1 MKRIRSSAFSLLLL
15 VLVSASAFAQTR
27 RVSGRVTVEGS
38 GEPIVAASVNLV
50 GTSVGTYTDEQGRFT
65 VVVPDGPVTLRVRR
79 IGYSQKTVDV
89 PLGTTDVTVSLGR
102 DVLQLETQVV
112 TGQATTISSQRAAT
126 SVSVVTGEQLNRVPA
141 QTIEN
146 ALQGKVPGALISQNS
161 GAPGGG
167 MQIQIRGTNT
177 INASF
182 QPLYVID
189 GVVVNNGAIAIG
201 TNSITFAGGGIASNQ
216 DQQVNRVADL
226 NPADIADIQ
235 VLKGPAA
242 GAIYG
247 SSGSNGVVIITTKSG
262 MTGRPEVN
270 LIQRF
275 GTQSLAKKFDLRCY
289 SLAEATDPAGSFAIA
304 PADYH
309 GCVDFQD
316 ELYGNKFLSYETD
329 LSVRG
334 GSSGTTYFLSGLA
347 KHDGGLAQNSGYNK
361 QSLRANLTQQVG
373 TRINLRGNAELIHSL
388 TERGISGNDNT
399 NINPYTIMSATPTF
413 FEMKKDASGIF
424 PFNSYPGNG
433 ANFLQDADLVHTPE
447 DVYRQIGG
455 AQANVALIAS
465 DRQTLDFRLQGGI
478 DHYDDNARVYSPPEL
493 YYEQTNTVSP
503 YPGTVVN
510 TKGVVTTAT
519 LNASLAH
526 RLIASAF
533 TATTSAGVRQ
543 GRAQSDVINSLGNGL
558 LPGVTNFATAQQQ
571 SSAEGQSLVKDFSYY
586 GQEEFSTLADRLFLT
601 AAVNAER
608 SSNNGDTK
616 KFYAYPKF
624 SASYRMPFLPPAT
637 DNLKLRI
644 AYGRAGNKPNFNNK
658 FTFLT
663 TLNEEQFVGLR
674 PSTLNGL
681 PTIKPEQT
689 TELEG
694 GFDAQFFNGRAAL
707 DFTQYRKQSDD
718 LILTA
723 ALAPSTGFTA
733 QVINGGQLVNHG
745 TEIGLT
751 MQPIQRG
758 GFDWI
763 SRTTY
768 ASNKG
773 KITRLPVPKFDVGN
787 RFSERYGIG
796 RIEQGFSP
804 TQVMVFWGWDS
815 TFANGARGSAGCP
828 IGVPPATCGAFVSR
842 ARHELHAGDSN
853 PDYQMGF
860 SNDFTFG
867 PLKLATLVDWRKGGK
882 TANLTANYF
891 DGNLVGGSWADT
903 AATRQRYQVDFLQ
916 NGYGVYLEN
925 SGFVKIR
932 EITLSYTVPQ
942 SFANAFM
949 RGGRDVRLEFSG
961 RNLKTWTKY
970 TGLDPEVSNFGNVA
984 VGRIQDVT
992 PYPPSRSYFFSIATD
1007 F

>member
-1 MKRIRSSAFSLLLL
+1 MNRIRSSLFSLVLLAL
-15 VLVSASAFAQTR
+15 FSATALAQTRRINGRVTAENGEPLVSAS
-27 RVSGRVTVEGS
+27 
-38 GEPIVAASVNLV
+38 VNVV
-50 GTSVGTYTDEQGRFT
+50 GTSLGTYTDDQGRFT
-65 VVVPDGPVTLRVRR
+65 LTVPDGPVTLRVRR
-79 IGYSQKTVDV
+79 IGYTLKTVDV
-89 PLGTTDVTVSLGR
+89 PIGSSDVAVALTR

-112 TGQATTISSQRAAT
+112 TGQATTVSSQRAAT
-126 SVSVVTGEQLNRVPA
+126 SVTVVSGEQLNRVPA

-146 ALQGKVPGALISQNS
+146 ALQGKVPGAVISQNS

-167 MQIQIRGTNT
+167 MQMQIRGTNT
-177 INASF
+177 INAGF

-226 NPADIADIQ
+226 NPADIEDIQ

-247 SSGSNGVVIITTKSG
+247 SSGSNGVVIITTKRG

-275 GTQSLAKKFDLRCY
+275 GTQSLAKKFALRCY
-289 SLAEATDPAGSFAIA
+289 SLAEATDPAGAFAI
-304 PADYH
+304 PASDYH

-329 LSVRG
+329 MSVRG
-334 GSSGTTYFLSGLA
+334 GSAGTTYFLSGLA

-373 TRINLRGNAELIHSL
+373 ERINLRGNAELIHSL

-424 PFNSYPGNG
+424 PFNAYPGNG
-433 ANFLQDADLVHTPE
+433 ANLLQDADLIHTPE
-447 DVYRQIGG
+447 DVFRQIGG
-455 AQANVALIAS
+455 AQANISLVAS
-465 DRQTLDFRLQGGI
+465 ERQTLDFRLQGGI

-493 YYEQTNTVSP
+493 YYEQTNTISP

-519 LNASLAH
+519 LNAALAH

-533 TATTSAGVRQ
+533 SATTSAGIRQ
-543 GRAQSDVINSLGNGL
+543 GRVQSDIINSLGNGL
-558 LPGVTNFATAQQQ
+558 LPGVTNFASAQQQ

-586 GQEEFSTLADRLFLT
+586 AQEELSTLSERLFLT

-616 KFYAYPKF
+616 KYYAYPKF
-624 SASYRMPFLPPAT
+624 SASYRLPFLPPAT
-637 DNLKLRI
+637 DNIKLRL

-681 PTIKPEQT
+681 STIKPEQT

-745 TEIGLT
+745 TEVGLT

-758 GFDWI
+758 SFDWI

-773 KITRLPVPKFDVGN
+773 KITRLPVPKFDAPN
-787 RFSERYGIG
+787 RFSERYGIS

-804 TQVMVFWGWDS
+804 TQVMVFWGFDS
-815 TFANGARGSAGCP
+815 TFANGARGSPGCP
-828 IGVPPATCGAFVSR
+828 IDAPPATCGAYVSR
-842 ARHELHAGDSN
+842 VRHELRAGDSN

-891 DGNLVGGSWADT
+891 DSNLPGGNWADT
-903 AATRQRYQVDFLQ
+903 AGTRQRYRVDFLQ
-916 NGYGVYLEN
+916 NGRGVYVEN

-942 SFANAFM
+942 SFANSFL
-949 RGGRDVRLEFSG
+949 RGGRDVRLEVSG

-992 PYPPSRSYFFSIATD
+992 PYPPSRSFFFSIATD

>member
-1 MKRIRSSAFSLLLL
+1 MNRIRSSLFSLVLLAL
-15 VLVSASAFAQTR
+15 FSATALAQTRRISGRVTSENGEPLVSAS
-27 RVSGRVTVEGS
+27 VSV
-38 GEPIVAASVNLV
+38 V
-50 GTSVGTYTDEQGRFT
+50 GTSLGTYTDGQGRFT
-65 VVVPDGPVTLRVRR
+65 LTVPDGPVTLRVRR
-79 IGYSQKTVDV
+79 IGYGFKTVDV
-89 PLGTTDVTVSLGR
+89 PIGSSDVAVALTR

-112 TGQATTISSQRAAT
+112 TGQATTVSSQRAAT
-126 SVSVVTGEQLNRVPA
+126 SVTVVSGEQLNRVPA

-146 ALQGKVPGALISQNS
+146 ALQGKVPGAVISQNS

-167 MQIQIRGTNT
+167 MQMQIRGTNT
-177 INASF
+177 INAGF

-201 TNSITFAGGGIASNQ
+201 TNSITAAGAGIASNQ

-226 NPADIADIQ
+226 NPADIEDIQ

-247 SSGSNGVVIITTKSG
+247 SSGSNGVVIITTKRG
-262 MTGRPEVN
+262 QTGRPEVN

-275 GTQSLAKKFDLRCY
+275 GTQSLAKKFALRCY
-289 SLAEATDPAGSFAIA
+289 SLAEATNPTGDFGIA
-304 PADYH
+304 ASDYH
-309 GCVDFQD
+309 GCVDYQD

-334 GSSGTTYFLSGLA
+334 GSAGTTYFLSGLA
-347 KHDGGLAQNSGYNK
+347 KHDGGLALNSGYSK

-373 TRINLRGNAELIHSL
+373 ERINLRGNAELIHSL

-413 FEMKKDASGIF
+413 FEMKKDASGAF
-424 PFNSYPGNG
+424 PFNAYPGNG
-433 ANFLQDADLVHTPE
+433 ANILQDADLVHTPE
-447 DVYRQIGG
+447 DVFRQIGG
-455 AQANVALIAS
+455 AQANISLVANEQ
-465 DRQTLDFRLQGGI
+465 QTLDFRLQGGI

-493 YYEQTNTVSP
+493 YYEQTNTISP

-519 LNASLAH
+519 LNAALAH

-543 GRAQSDVINSLGNGL
+543 GRSQSDVINSLGNGL
-558 LPGVTNFATAQQQ
+558 LPGLTNFTTAQQQ

-586 GQEEFSTLADRLFLT
+586 AQEELSTLSERLFLT

-624 SASYRMPFLPPAT
+624 SASYRLPFLPPKT
-637 DNLKLRI
+637 DNIKLRL

-663 TLNEEQFVGLR
+663 VLNEEQFVGLR
-674 PSTLNGL
+674 PSTLRGL
-681 PTIKPEQT
+681 STIKPEQT

-723 ALAPSTGFTA
+723 ALAPSTGYTA

-758 GFDWI
+758 AFDWI

-773 KITRLPVPKFDVGN
+773 KITRLPVPKFDAPN
-787 RFSERYGIG
+787 RFSERYGIT

-804 TQVMVFWGWDS
+804 TQVMVFWGFDS
-815 TFANGARGSAGCP
+815 TFANGARGTPGCP
-828 IGVPPATCGAFVSR
+828 DGAPPATCGAYVSR

-867 PLKLATLVDWRKGGK
+867 PLKLSTLVDWRKGGK

-891 DGNLVGGSWADT
+891 DSNLNGGNWADT
-903 AATRQRYQVDFLQ
+903 AGTRQRYNVDFLR
-916 NGYGVYLEN
+916 NGYGVYLEE

-942 SFANAFM
+942 SFANSFL
-949 RGGRDVRLEFSG
+949 RGGRDVRLEVSG

-992 PYPPSRSYFFSIATD
+992 PYPPSRSFFFSIATD

>member
-1 MKRIRSSAFSLLLL
+1 MNRIRSSLFSLVLLAL
-15 VLVSASAFAQTR
+15 FSATALAQTRRISGRVTSENGEPLVSAS
-27 RVSGRVTVEGS
+27 VSV
-38 GEPIVAASVNLV
+38 V
-50 GTSVGTYTDEQGRFT
+50 GTSLGTYTDGQGRFT
-65 VVVPDGPVTLRVRR
+65 LTVPDGPVTLRVRR
-79 IGYSQKTVDV
+79 IGYGFKTVDV
-89 PLGTTDVTVSLGR
+89 PIGSSDVAVALTR

-112 TGQATTISSQRAAT
+112 TGQATTVSSQRAAT
-126 SVSVVTGEQLNRVPA
+126 SVTVVSGEQLNRVPA

-146 ALQGKVPGALISQNS
+146 ALQGKVPGAVISQNS

-167 MQIQIRGTNT
+167 MQMQIRGTNT
-177 INASF
+177 INAGF

-201 TNSITFAGGGIASNQ
+201 TNSITAAGAGIASNQ
-216 DQQVNRVADL
+216 DQQGNRVADL
-226 NPADIADIQ
+226 NPADIEDIQ

-247 SSGSNGVVIITTKSG
+247 SSGSNGVVIITTKRG
-262 MTGRPEVN
+262 QTGRPEVN

-275 GTQSLAKKFDLRCY
+275 GTQSLAKKFALRCY
-289 SLAEATDPAGSFAIA
+289 SLAEATNPTGDFGIA
-304 PADYH
+304 ASDYH
-309 GCVDFQD
+309 GCVDYQD

-334 GSSGTTYFLSGLA
+334 GSAGTTYFLSGLA
-347 KHDGGLAQNSGYNK
+347 KHDGGLALNSGYSK

-373 TRINLRGNAELIHSL
+373 ERINLRGNAELIHSL

-413 FEMKKDASGIF
+413 FEMKKDASGAF
-424 PFNSYPGNG
+424 PFNAYPGNG
-433 ANFLQDADLVHTPE
+433 ANILQDADLVHTPE
-447 DVYRQIGG
+447 DVFRQIGG
-455 AQANVALIAS
+455 AQANISLVANEQ
-465 DRQTLDFRLQGGI
+465 QTLDFRLQGGI

-493 YYEQTNTVSP
+493 YYEQTNTISP

-519 LNASLAH
+519 LNAALAH

-543 GRAQSDVINSLGNGL
+543 GRSQSDVINSLGNGL
-558 LPGVTNFATAQQQ
+558 LPGLTNFTTAQQQ

-586 GQEEFSTLADRLFLT
+586 AQEELSTLSERLFLT

-624 SASYRMPFLPPAT
+624 SASYRLPFLPPKT
-637 DNLKLRI
+637 DNIKLRL

-663 TLNEEQFVGLR
+663 VLNEEQFVGLR
-674 PSTLNGL
+674 PSTLRGL
-681 PTIKPEQT
+681 STIKPEQT

-723 ALAPSTGFTA
+723 ALAPSTGYTA

-758 GFDWI
+758 AFDWI

-773 KITRLPVPKFDVGN
+773 KITRLPVPKFDAPN
-787 RFSERYGIG
+787 RFSERYGIT

-804 TQVMVFWGWDS
+804 TQVMVFWGFDS
-815 TFANGARGSAGCP
+815 TFANGARGTPGCP
-828 IGVPPATCGAFVSR
+828 DGAPPATCGAYVSR

-867 PLKLATLVDWRKGGK
+867 PLKLSTLVDWRKGGK

-891 DGNLVGGSWADT
+891 DSNLNGGNWADT
-903 AATRQRYQVDFLQ
+903 AGTRQRYNVDFLR
-916 NGYGVYLEN
+916 NGYGVYLEE

-942 SFANAFM
+942 SFANSFL
-949 RGGRDVRLEFSG
+949 RGGRDVRLEVSG

-992 PYPPSRSYFFSIATD
+992 PYPPSRSFFFSIATD

>member
-1 MKRIRSSAFSLLLL
+1 MKRTRSFIYSLVLLALFSATALAQTRRISGQ
-15 VLVSASAFAQTR
+15 VTSNNGDPLVSAS
-27 RVSGRVTVEGS
+27 VSV
-38 GEPIVAASVNLV
+38 V
-50 GTSVGTYTDEQGRFT
+50 GTSLGTYTDDQGRFT
-65 VVVPDGPVTLRVRR
+65 LAVADGPVTLRVRR
-79 IGYSQKTVDV
+79 IGYTQKTVDV
-89 PLGTTDVTVSLGR
+89 PIGSSDVAVSLAR

-126 SVSVVTGEQLNRVPA
+126 SVAVISGEQLNRVPA
-141 QTIEN
+141 QTIES
-146 ALQGKVPGALISQNS
+146 ALQGKVPGAVISQNS

-182 QPLYVID
+182 QPLYVVD
-189 GVVVNNGAIAIG
+189 GVVINNGAIAIG
-201 TNSITFAGGGIASNQ
+201 TNSITFAGGGIAANQ

-226 NPADIADIQ
+226 NPADIEDIQ

-247 SSGSNGVVIITTKSG
+247 SSGSNGVIIITTKRG
-262 MTGRPEVN
+262 VTGRPDVN

-275 GTQSLAKKFDLRCY
+275 GTQSLAKKWDLRCY
-289 SLAEATDPAGSFAIA
+289 SLAEAQTRFGIA
-304 PADYH
+304 ASDYH

-334 GSSGTTYFLSGLA
+334 GSSGTTYFLSGLV

-361 QSLRANLTQQVG
+361 QSLRANLSQQVG
-373 TRINLRGNAELIHSL
+373 SRISLRGNVELIHSL
-388 TERGISGNDNT
+388 TQRGISGNDNT

-413 FEMKKDASGIF
+413 FEMEKDANGVY

-433 ANFLQDADLVHTPE
+433 ANFLQNADLVHTPE
-447 DVYRQIGG
+447 DVFRQIGG
-455 AQANVALIAS
+455 AQANVSLIANE
-465 DRQTLDFRLQGGI
+465 RQTLDFRLAGGI

-493 YYEQTNTVSP
+493 YYEQTNTISP

-510 TKGVVTTAT
+510 TKGVVTVAT

-543 GRAQSDVINSLGNGL
+543 GRSQSDVINSLGNGL
-558 LPGVTNFATAQQQ
+558 LPGVTNFASAQQQ

-586 GQEEFSTLADRLFLT
+586 VQEEFSTLSDRLFIT

-616 KFYAYPKF
+616 KFYGYPKF
-624 SASYRMPFLPPAT
+624 SASYRLPFLLPAT
-637 DNLKLRI
+637 DNVKLRL
-644 AYGRAGNKPNFNNK
+644 AYGRAGNKPAFNNK

-663 TLNEEQFVGLR
+663 TLNEEQFAGLR
-674 PSTLNGL
+674 PSTARGL
-681 PTIKPEQT
+681 STIKPEQT

-723 ALAPSTGFTA
+723 ALAPSTGFTS

-758 GFDWI
+758 RFDWI

-773 KITRLPVPKFDVGN
+773 RITRLPVPKFDAAN
-787 RFSERYGIG
+787 RFSERYGIT
-796 RIEQGFSP
+796 RIEEGFSP
-804 TQVMVFWGWDS
+804 TQVMVFHGWDT
-815 TFANGARGSAGCP
+815 TFVNGARGSAGCP
-828 IGVPPATCGAFVSR
+828 IGAPASACGAFVSR
-842 ARHELHAGDSN
+842 ARHELRAGDSN

-882 TANLTANYF
+882 TANLTKNYF
-891 DGNLVGGSWADT
+891 DGNLPGGNWADT
-903 AATRQRYQVDFLQ
+903 AGTRQRYNVDFLV

-925 SGFVKIR
+925 SGFVKLR
-932 EITLSYTVPQ
+932 EVTLSYTVPQ
-942 SFANAFM
+942 SLANAFL
-949 RGGRDVRLEFSG
+949 RGGRDVRLELSG

-992 PYPPSRSYFFSIATD
+992 PYPPSRSYFFSIATN

>member
-1 MKRIRSSAFSLLLL
+1 MNRIRSSLFSLVLL
-15 VLVSASAFAQTR
+15 VLFSTTALAQTRRISGRVTSENGDPLVSAS
-27 RVSGRVTVEGS
+27 
-38 GEPIVAASVNLV
+38 VNVV
-50 GTSVGTYTDEQGRFT
+50 GTSLGAYTDDQGRFT
-65 VVVPDGPVTLRVRR
+65 LTVADGPVTLRVRR
-79 IGYSQKTVDV
+79 IGYGAKTVDV
-89 PLGTTDVTVSLGR
+89 PIGTNDVAVALTR
-102 DVLQLETQVV
+102 DVLQLEAQVV
-112 TGQATTISSQRAAT
+112 TGQATTVSSQRAAT
-126 SVSVVTGEQLNRVPA
+126 SVTVISGEQLNRVPA

-146 ALQGKVPGALISQNS
+146 ALQGKIPGAVISQNS

-167 MQIQIRGTNT
+167 MQMQIRGTNT

-226 NPADIADIQ
+226 NPADIEDIQ

-247 SSGSNGVVIITTKSG
+247 SSGSNGVVIITTKRG
-262 MTGRPEVN
+262 LTGRPEVN

-275 GTQSLAKKFDLRCY
+275 GTQSLAKKFELRCW
-289 SLAEATDPAGSFAIA
+289 SLAEATSPTGDYAIPAS
-304 PADYH
+304 DYH

-334 GSSGTTYFLSGLA
+334 GSAGTTYFLSGLA

-373 TRINLRGNAELIHSL
+373 SRINLRGNAELIHSL

-399 NINPYTIMSATPTF
+399 NINPYTIMSATPSF
-413 FEMKKDASGIF
+413 FEMKRDAKGIF
-424 PFNSYPGNG
+424 PFNAYPGNG
-433 ANFLQDADLVHTPE
+433 ANLLQDADLVRTPE
-447 DVYRQIGG
+447 DVFRQIGG
-455 AQANVALIAS
+455 AQANVSLLAT

-533 TATTSAGVRQ
+533 SATTSVGLRQ

-558 LPGVTNFATAQQQ
+558 LPGVTNFASAQQQ

-586 GQEEFSTLADRLFLT
+586 AQEELSTLSERLFLT

-608 SSNNGDTK
+608 SSNNGDTN

-624 SASYRMPFLPPAT
+624 SASYRLPFLPPAT
-637 DNLKLRI
+637 DNIKLRI

-751 MQPIQRG
+751 MLPIQRA
-758 GFDWI
+758 GFEWV

-773 KITRLPVPKFDVGN
+773 KITRLPVPKFDAPN
-787 RFSERYGIG
+787 RFSERYGIT

-804 TQVMVFWGWDS
+804 TQTMVFWGFDS

-828 IGVPPATCGAFVSR
+828 IGAPPATCGAYVSR

-882 TANLTANYF
+882 TANLTRNYF
-891 DGNLVGGSWADT
+891 DSNLIGGAWADT
-903 AATRQRYQVDFLQ
+903 AGTRQRYNVDFLR
-916 NGYGVYLEN
+916 NGYGVYLEDA
-925 SGFVKIR
+925 GFVKIR

-942 SFANAFM
+942 SFANSLL
-949 RGGRDVRLEFSG
+949 RGARDVRLEVSG

-970 TGLDPEVSNFGNVA
+970 TGLDPEVSNFGNVS

-992 PYPPSRSYFFSIATD
+992 PYPPSRSFFFSIATD

>member
-1 MKRIRSSAFSLLLL
+1 MYRIRSSLFSLVLLAL
-15 VLVSASAFAQTR
+15 FSTTALAQTRRISGRVTSENGEPLVSAS
-27 RVSGRVTVEGS
+27 
-38 GEPIVAASVNLV
+38 VNVV
-50 GTSVGTYTDEQGRFT
+50 GTSLGGYTDDQGRFT
-65 VVVPDGPVTLRVRR
+65 LAVPDGPITLRVRR
-79 IGYSQKTVDV
+79 IGYGVKTVAVPIGTNDV
-89 PLGTTDVTVSLGR
+89 AVSLAR

-112 TGQATTISSQRAAT
+112 TGQATTVSSQRAAT
-126 SVSVVTGEQLNRVPA
+126 SVTVISGEQLNRVPA

-146 ALQGKVPGALISQNS
+146 ALQGKVPGAVISQNS

-226 NPADIADIQ
+226 NPADIEDIQ

-247 SSGSNGVVIITTKSG
+247 SSGSNGVVIITTKRG
-262 MTGRPEVN
+262 LTGRPDVN

-275 GTQSLAKKFDLRCY
+275 GTQSLAKKFALRCY
-289 SLAEATDPAGSFAIA
+289 SLAEATDPAGTFGIA
-304 PADYH
+304 PSDYH

-316 ELYGNKFLSYETD
+316 ELYGNKFPSYETD

-334 GSSGTTYFLSGLA
+334 GSAGTTYFLSGLA

-361 QSLRANLTQQVG
+361 QSLRANVTQQVG
-373 TRINLRGNAELIHSL
+373 ERINLRGNAELIHSL

-413 FEMKKDASGIF
+413 FEMKKDATGIF

-455 AQANVALIAS
+455 AQANVSLLANE
-465 DRQTLDFRLQGGI
+465 RQTLDFRLQGGI

-519 LNASLAH
+519 LNASLTH

-533 TATTSAGVRQ
+533 SATTSAGVRQ
-543 GRAQSDVINSLGNGL
+543 GRSQSDVINSLGNGL
-558 LPGVTNFATAQQQ
+558 LPGVTNFASAQQQ

-608 SSNNGDTK
+608 SSNNGDTN

-624 SASYRMPFLPPAT
+624 SASYRLPFLPPAT
-637 DNLKLRI
+637 DNIKLRL

-681 PTIKPEQT
+681 STIKPEQT

-694 GFDAQFFNGRAAL
+694 GVDAQFFNGRAAL

-751 MQPIQRG
+751 MVPIQRSR
-758 GFDWI
+758 FDWV

-773 KITRLPVPKFDVGN
+773 KITRLPVPKFDAPN
-787 RFSERYGIG
+787 RFSERYGIT

-804 TQVMVFWGWDS
+804 TQVMVFWGFDT

-828 IGVPPATCGAFVSR
+828 SGAPASTCGAYVSR

-867 PLKLATLVDWRKGGK
+867 PFKLATLLDWRKGGK
-882 TANLTANYF
+882 TANLTENYF
-891 DGNLVGGSWADT
+891 DSNLPGGNWADT
-903 AATRQRYQVDFLQ
+903 AATRQRYRVDFLK

-925 SGFVKIR
+925 SGFVKLR
-932 EITLSYTVPQ
+932 EVTLSYTVPQ
-942 SFANAFM
+942 SVANAFL

-970 TGLDPEVSNFGNVA
+970 TGLDPEVSNFGNVS

-992 PYPPSRSYFFSIATD
+992 PYPPSRSFFFSIATD

>member
-1 MKRIRSSAFSLLLL
+1 MKTVRSSVLSLVLLAFASASALAQTRQ
-15 VLVSASAFAQTR
+15 VTGTVTSDNGDPLVSAS
-27 RVSGRVTVEGS
+27 
-38 GEPIVAASVNLV
+38 VNVV
-50 GTSVGTYTDEQGRFT
+50 GTSVGTYTDDRGRFT
-65 VVVPDGPVTLRVRR
+65 LTVPDRPVTLRVRR
-79 IGYSQKTVDV
+79 IGYALKQIDV
-89 PLGTTDVTVSLGR
+89 PVGTSDVSVSLAR

-112 TGQATTISSQRAAT
+112 TGQATTVSSQRAAT
-126 SVSVVTGEQLNRVPA
+126 SVAVVSGEQLARVPA

-146 ALQGKVPGALISQNS
+146 ALQGKVPGAVISQNS

-167 MQIQIRGTNT
+167 MQLQIRGTNT
-177 INASF
+177 INAGF

-189 GVVVNNGAIAIG
+189 GVVVNNGAISIG

-216 DQQVNRVADL
+216 DQQVNRI
-226 NPADIADIQ
+226 ADINPSEIEDIQ

-247 SSGSNGVVIITTKSG
+247 SSGSNGVVIITTKRG

-270 LIQRF
+270 FIQRF

-289 SLAEATDPAGSFAIA
+289 TLAEAQAAFGITPGE
-304 PADYH
+304 YH

-316 ELYGNKFLSYETD
+316 ELYGNHFLSYETD
-329 LSVRG
+329 MSVRG
-334 GSSGTTYFLSGLA
+334 GSGGTTYFLSGLA

-361 QSLRANLTQQVG
+361 HSLRANLTQQIG
-373 TRINLRGNAELIHSL
+373 TRLNVRGGAEIIHSL

-413 FEMKKDASGIF
+413 FEMKKDSAGIY
-424 PFNSYPGNG
+424 PFNAYPGNG
-433 ANFLQDADLVHTPE
+433 ANFLQDADMVHTPE
-447 DVYRQIGG
+447 DVFREIGG
-455 AQANVALIAS
+455 AQANLSLIAS
-465 DRQTLDFRLQGGI
+465 ERQTLDFRLQGGL

-493 YYEQTNTVSP
+493 YYEQTNTVSA

-510 TKGVVTTAT
+510 TKGVVSVAT

-526 RLIASAF
+526 RWIANAF
-533 TATTSAGVRQ
+533 NATTSAGLRQ
-543 GRAQSDVINSLGNGL
+543 GRSQSDVINSVGNGL
-558 LPGVTNFATAQQQ
+558 LPGVTNFTTAQQQ
-571 SSAEGQSLVKDFSYY
+571 ASSEGQSLVKDFSLYA
-586 GQEEFSTLADRLFLT
+586 QEEFSTLADRLFLT

-624 SASYRMPFLPPAT
+624 SASYRLPFLPPAT
-637 DNLKLRI
+637 DNIKLRL

-674 PSTLNGL
+674 PSTLRGL
-681 PTIKPEQT
+681 STIKPEQT

-694 GFDAQFFNGRAAL
+694 GFDAQFFNGRAAV

-751 MQPIQRG
+751 MQPVQVGR
-758 GFDWI
+758 FDWV

-773 KITRLPVPKFDVGN
+773 KITRLPVPKFDAPN
-787 RFSERYGIG
+787 RFSERYGIT

-804 TQVMVFWGWDS
+804 TQVLVFWGFDS
-815 TFANGARGSAGCP
+815 TFANGVRGSAGCP
-828 IGVPPATCGAFVSR
+828 LGADASVCGAYVSR
-842 ARHELHAGDSN
+842 VRHEARVGDSN

-860 SNDFTFG
+860 ANDFTLG

-882 TANLTANYF
+882 TANLTRNYF
-891 DGNLVGGSWADT
+891 DSNLPGGNWADT
-903 AATRQRYQVDFLQ
+903 AGTRQRYRVDFLQ
-916 NGYGVYLEN
+916 NGRGIYVEN

-942 SFANAFM
+942 SLANTLF
-949 RGGRDVRLEFSG
+949 RGGRDVRLELSG